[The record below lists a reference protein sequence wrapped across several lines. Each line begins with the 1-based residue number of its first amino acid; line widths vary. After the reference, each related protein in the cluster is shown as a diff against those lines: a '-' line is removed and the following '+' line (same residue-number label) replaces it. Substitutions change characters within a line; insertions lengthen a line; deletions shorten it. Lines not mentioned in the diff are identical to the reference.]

1 MIIMS
6 NPCVSV
12 VMPVYNVERFVAA
25 AINSVLVQ
33 DWPDFELIIVD
44 DAGQDRSMEIVRGYA
59 DPRIRIISQ
68 ANRGL
73 AGARNTGISAARG
86 RFVALLDSDDI
97 WLPEKLSRHIA
108 HFNADPALGASYTGA
123 ELIDE
128 AGRLIGIAQ
137 TPIVGPV
144 DARQVFCGLG
154 ICNGSV
160 PVFRRE
166 TLEEGA
172 LPADAQG
179 RVQYFDETLRRSEDV
194 ECWTRLALTTG
205 WRFEGLPGMLTHYRV
220 NAGGLSADIPRQLES
235 WEAVAEKVRSYAPGF
250 IAAHG
255 AEARA
260 RELRYLA
267 RRAVAMR
274 QPAPALSLMRE
285 ALMLHPALLAVE
297 PRKTL
302 TTLGAALMLRFL
314 PTAMFSHLLRRLKPG
329 LAGGPA

>member
-1 MIIMS
+1 MS

-235 WEAVAEKVRSYAPGF
+235 WEGGGREGALLCSQLHCRAWRRSAGAGVALPRPPRGGDAPAGAGPF
-250 IAAHG
+250 PDARGAH
-255 AEARA
+255 APSRA
-260 RELRYLA
+260 A
-267 RRAVAMR
+267 RR
-274 QPAPALSLMRE
+274 
-285 ALMLHPALLAVE
+285 
-297 PRKTL
+297 
-302 TTLGAALMLRFL
+302 
-314 PTAMFSHLLRRLKPG
+314 
-329 LAGGPA
+329 